1 MKPCSLWVHGLQI
14 LIIIFLAHGALNV
27 VFFNLNVPLNYL
39 MCPVFTV
46 GPLPETVVE
55 AVEKVAA
62 PFFKFF
68 FPLEQNW

>member
-1 MKPCSLWVHGLQI
+1 M
-14 LIIIFLAHGALNV
+14 GAWIADPHYNLFSTWSV
-27 VFFNLNVPLNYL
+27 KCVFFNFNVPLNYL

-62 PFFKFF
+62 PFFEFF

>member
-1 MKPCSLWVHGLQI
+1 MFC
-14 LIIIFLAHGALNV
+14 
-27 VFFNLNVPLNYL
+27 FFYLNVPLNYL

-68 FPLEQNW
+68 FLWNKTGSF